1 MLTDIL
7 NKLDFS
13 EADSLSL
20 TRLSIYIALSYALL
34 GAFGLMLA
42 IGPGYASPIFPAAGL
57 ALAVTLLS
65 GRRALP
71 GVWLGSVAIN
81 TFVPLLHGSLIPTTA
96 ALALLIACGATAQA
110 WIGSWL
116 VNRWQ
121 KSGWRNLERELDAL
135 IFLLL
140 GGVLSCLLSAAVGVT
155 ALYAA
160 GVIKSTDYIYSF
172 WNWYVGD
179 TLGVLIFA
187 PLMLQLLK
195 RTPEKWPDWKRF
207 AFVPMLLIT
216 GLLWLAFYGSNLL
229 IAKEQESRLKSDCEA
244 MTKRIADRLLTHREV
259 LASLHNFIKATPGFS
274 FRQFELFT
282 RITLQ
287 DNPDIFAL
295 SFNDLVAIEQRP
307 LYERNMSGL
316 TPGGAFRITERDSQR
331 NLIRAAQRP
340 EYVAV
345 RFIVP
350 LAGNLPAVGFD
361 INSEP
366 IRRDAINRA
375 RAAQSMA
382 VTAPIQLVQ
391 EQKKRVGVLELMP
404 VLDNPE
410 NVVGEQKAPLLLGFA
425 VSVVKVDEMI
435 EIATRGHMPA
445 GLLFWVTDPHA
456 PKGKEQLYRSDAVI
470 SDNSFSDR
478 AGDWKT
484 ELRMGDRT
492 WEFTARA
499 TGVYLQ
505 HHRPFLAWI
514 AGAIAIFFT
523 GLIQLLFIG
532 MNGRMNESRRTNNAV
547 NAYLD
552 KLFNDT
558 NVPIIVWDSNFKI
571 TRFSRA
577 CEILSGRSAAEVL
590 SKDIATVFTGSAR
603 DSSLELFKK
612 NVTGEQWESVELP
625 VMHVNGIVSTILWNA
640 SAIIGDDG
648 VTPVATIAQGHDITA
663 RKQVEDELQQRT
675 HELGD
680 TNVQLELEVAERKRT
695 QEDLAEKQSQL
706 EALNRSLQ
714 IRIDGAVTE
723 IRQKDQVMIS
733 QSRQAAMGE
742 MIGNIAHQWRQPL
755 NALAMVLGNIKS
767 AFQYNELTEQYLDK
781 AVDTG
786 DRLLQK
792 MSTTINDFSNFFRPD
807 KEILHFS
814 AREQINHAVALVETS
829 LINQNISVYLD
840 APQDLTL
847 TGFPNEYSQVLLNL
861 LANARDA
868 IKESAVPEGRI
879 TIRLYLQDG
888 QGIVSVSDN
897 GGGIDSAVIDKI
909 FEPYFSTKEMG
920 TGIGLYMSKMI
931 VERSMNGTISAHNI
945 VGGTEFIIVSP
956 VEGTLP

>member
-1 MLTDIL
+1 MLTDML

-57 ALAVTLLS
+57 ALAVTLFF

-116 VNRWQ
+116 INHWQ

-160 GVIKSTDYIYSF
+160 GVIKPADFIFSY

-195 RTPEKWPDWKRF
+195 KSPERWPDWKRF
-207 AFVPMLLIT
+207 AFVPMLLLT
-216 GLLWLAFYGSNLL
+216 GLLWLAFYGSTLL
-229 IAKEQESRLKSDCEA
+229 IAKEQEAQLKTDCEV

-259 LASLHNFIKATPGFS
+259 LASLRNFIKATPGFS

-295 SFNDLVAIEQRP
+295 SYNDLVAIEQRP

-316 TPGGAFRITERDSQR
+316 TPGGTFRITERDSQQK
-331 NLIRAAQRP
+331 LVSAARRP

-345 RFIVP
+345 RYIVP

-361 INSEP
+361 IHSEP

-391 EQKKRVGVLELMP
+391 EHKKRVGVLELLP

-410 NVVGEQKAPLLLGFA
+410 IGVGEQKAGRLLGFA

-435 EIATRGHMPA
+435 EIATKGHVPP

-456 PKGKEQLYRSDAVI
+456 AKGREQLYRSDAVI
-470 SDNSFSDR
+470 SGNSFSDQ

-484 ELRMGDRT
+484 ELRMGHRN

-499 TGVYLQ
+499 TGEYLQ
-505 HHRPFLAWI
+505 QHRPLLAWI
-514 AGAIAIFFT
+514 AGAVAIFFT
-523 GLIQLLFIG
+523 GLIQLLIIG
-532 MNGRMNESRRTNNAV
+532 MSGRLNEIKRTNNAV

-577 CEILSGRSAAEVL
+577 CEILSGRSAEEVI
-590 SKDIATVFTGSAR
+590 SKDIATVFAGSAR

-612 NVTGEQWESVELP
+612 NVTGTQWESVELP
-625 VMHVNGIVSTILWNA
+625 VMHVNGSVSTILWNA

-648 VTPVATIAQGHDITA
+648 VTPVATIAQGHDITT
-663 RKQVEDELQQRT
+663 RKRVEDELQQRT

-680 TNVQLELEVAERKRT
+680 TNVQLELEMAERQRA
-695 QEDLAEKQSQL
+695 QEDLAVKQSQL

-714 IRIDGAVTE
+714 LRIDESVAE
-723 IRQKDQVMIS
+723 IRRKDQVMIS

-781 AVDTG
+781 TVDNG
-786 DRLLQK
+786 NRLLQK
-792 MSTTINDFSNFFRPD
+792 MSTTINDFSNFFLPD
-807 KEILHFS
+807 KEVLHFS
-814 AREQINHAVALVETS
+814 AREQINQAVALVETS
-829 LINQNISVYLD
+829 LISQNISVHLD

-879 TIRLYLQDG
+879 TIRLYQQDG

-956 VEGTLP
+956 MEGTLP